1 MAQKQKARGRENWG
15 SRLGVILAV
24 SGSAVGLGNFLR
36 FPVKAAQNGG
46 GAFMIP
52 YFLAFILVGIPLA
65 WIEWT
70 LGRYGGKHSHGSA
83 PGIYHRVTGGRPW
96 AKYVGAISI
105 FVPLVISFYYIYIEG
120 WTLAYS
126 LFSLTGQISGAATSG
141 SMTAFLNGFLGVEK
155 NQFFSGPWAALVIF
169 VFVFILNYAIIYRG
183 IAKGIEGLN
192 KVAMPILIICGVI
205 LAIRVLTL
213 DAPDPVNHPE
223 WNVSSGL
230 GFMWN
235 PNWADLLKARVWIE
249 AAGQIFFTLSV
260 GMGAI
265 LAYASYLR
273 SRDDVVLS
281 SLTACSAN
289 EFCEVILGGSIG
301 LVAAA
306 IFYGA
311 AQAQTIAQS
320 GAFSLGFITMPMI
333 FSHMGGGTVM
343 GFLWFFLLFLA
354 GITSSVSLIQPA
366 VAFLEDELNLTR
378 QSAVILLGV
387 AGFYITLFVV
397 LTLAYGTL
405 DEMDFWAGTMLPV
418 VSATIEVIIFAYFL
432 GVRKGFE
439 EMHEGADMKV
449 PKFYRHIIRYITP
462 TYLIAILAVW
472 SYQEW
477 ISVIFMHNV
486 SDPMQFKFVLI
497 TRLLLVLVFGILIVL
512 IVKANRRGR
521 FPVLKG
527 RES

>member
-1 MAQKQKARGRENWG
+1 MPEQKTVRRRENWG

-52 YFLAFILVGIPLA
+52 YFLAFVLVGIPLA

-105 FVPLVISFYYIYIEG
+105 FVPLVISFYYVYVES
-120 WTLAYS
+120 WTLAFS
-126 LFSLTGQISGAATSG
+126 LFSLTGQIPDAAASGN
-141 SMTAFLNGFLGVEK
+141 MTAFLNGFLGIEK
-155 NQFFSGPWAALVIF
+155 NQYFSGPWTALAIF
-169 VFVFILNYAIIYRG
+169 VLVFVLNYTFIYRG
-183 IAKGIEGLN
+183 VAMGIEKLN
-192 KVAMPILIICGVI
+192 KVAMPILLICGVI

-213 DAPDPVNHPE
+213 GTPDPVNHPE
-223 WNVSSGL
+223 WNVASGL

-273 SRDDVVLS
+273 HRDDVVLS

-311 AQAQTIAQS
+311 AQAQAIAQG

-333 FSHMGGGTVM
+333 FGHMGGGAVM

-366 VAFLEDELNLTR
+366 VAFLEDELGLNR
-378 QSAVILLGV
+378 QSAVTLLGAV
-387 AGFYITLFVV
+387 GFCITLFVV
-397 LTLAYGTL
+397 LTIAYGSL
-405 DEMDFWAGTMLPV
+405 DEMDFWGGTVLPV
-418 VSATIEVIIFAYFL
+418 VSATIEIIIFAYFL

-439 EMHEGADMKV
+439 EMHHGADMKV
-449 PKFYRHIIRYITP
+449 PKLYRYVIRYITP
-462 TYLIAILAVW
+462 TYLIAILVVW
-472 SYQEW
+472 GYQEW
-477 ISVIFMHNV
+477 ISVVFMRNI
-486 SDPMQFKFVLI
+486 SDPMQFRFVLL
-497 TRLLLVLVFGILIVL
+497 TRILLLLIFGTLILL

-521 FPVLKG
+521 FPALKG
-527 RES
+527 KGL

>member
-1 MAQKQKARGRENWG
+1 
-15 SRLGVILAV
+15 
-24 SGSAVGLGNFLR
+24 
-36 FPVKAAQNGG
+36 
-46 GAFMIP
+46 
-52 YFLAFILVGIPLA
+52 
-65 WIEWT
+65 
-70 LGRYGGKHSHGSA
+70 
-83 PGIYHRVTGGRPW
+83 
-96 AKYVGAISI
+96 
-105 FVPLVISFYYIYIEG
+105 
-120 WTLAYS
+120 
-126 LFSLTGQISGAATSG
+126 
-141 SMTAFLNGFLGVEK
+141 
-155 NQFFSGPWAALVIF
+155 
-169 VFVFILNYAIIYRG
+169 
-183 IAKGIEGLN
+183 
-192 KVAMPILIICGVI
+192 
-205 LAIRVLTL
+205 VLTL
-213 DAPDPVNHPE
+213 GTPDPVNHPE
-223 WNVSSGL
+223 WNVGSGL

-273 SRDDVVLS
+273 HRDDVVLS
-281 SLTACSAN
+281 SLTSCSAN

-333 FSHMGGGTVM
+333 FGHMGGGAVM

-366 VAFLEDELNLTR
+366 VAFLEDELGLNR
-378 QSAVILLGV
+378 QSAVTLLGAV
-387 AGFYITLFVV
+387 GFCITLFVV
-397 LTLAYGTL
+397 LTIGYGSL

-418 VSATIEVIIFAYFL
+418 VSATIEVVIFAYFL

-439 EMHEGADMKV
+439 EMHHGADMKV
-449 PKFYRHIIRYITP
+449 PKFYRYIIRYITP
-462 TYLIAILAVW
+462 AYLIAILVVW

-477 ISVIFMHNV
+477 ISVVFMRNI
-486 SDPMQFKFVLI
+486 SDPMQFRFVLI
-497 TRLLLVLVFGILIVL
+497 TRMLMLLIFGTLILL

-521 FPVLKG
+521 FPALKG
-527 RES
+527 KGL